1 MAKTFYTERDVEDL
15 HRQGIMTITLT
26 DDIVMTDLA
35 YEKARRLEM
44 KMVQAQDAPPAAPI
58 RPYINT
64 PSKSCDRNPSLRGST
79 PLRRTARDVWRSSK
93 PECARRSKR
102 AWAAVWMAPCWMR
115 SLSVWQKTWGL
126 AEHAFR
132 TSEGHCGLHAEIPG
146 SGRIEAPDRAAF
158 KQAPANRRER
168 CR

>member
-64 PSKSCDRNPSLRGST
+64 PAKTVTTTTAAPTTSVDASRVETIKTRVHETVKARLGSSV
-79 PLRRTARDVWRSSK
+79 DSSMLD
-93 PECARRSKR
+93 
-102 AWAAVWMAPCWMR
+102 AVIERVAKD
-115 SLSVWQKTWGL
+115 LGL
-126 AEHAFR
+126 
-132 TSEGHCGLHAEIPG
+132 G
-146 SGRIEAPDRAAF
+146 
-158 KQAPANRRER
+158 
-168 CR
+168 